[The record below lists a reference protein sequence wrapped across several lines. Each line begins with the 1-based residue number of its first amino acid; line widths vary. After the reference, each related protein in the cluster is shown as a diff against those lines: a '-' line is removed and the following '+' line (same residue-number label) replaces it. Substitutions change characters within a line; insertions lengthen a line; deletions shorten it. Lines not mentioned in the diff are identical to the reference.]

1 MLCSSSMLILIL
13 VFCLHFHFKGTVD
26 SLVFILIQNKSRNSQ
41 QCSVFWSSDNNSLS
55 HPCRRCR
62 LIPAQTSTG
71 PKSNGGMFPAS
82 AGAILV
88 TVPSHLTSGGVLIIS
103 YHPILLCFT
112 ASPPLHIHVNQSFI
126 LSLTSESTSPSWEQC
141 QHQDLAEQTAQE
153 LLSHWDVKSKD
164 STAVTI
170 QDYKKIHTRRI
181 ITSKEWNI
189 MEKL

>member
-26 SLVFILIQNKSRNSQ
+26 SLVFILIQNKSRISQ

-126 LSLTSESTSPSWEQC
+126 LSSTSESWGWAQHITQLGTVSAPGFGWTDSPGASVTLRC
-141 QHQDLAEQTAQE
+141 QKQGQHSSD
-153 LLSHWDVKSKD
+153 
-164 STAVTI
+164 
-170 QDYKKIHTRRI
+170 HTR
-181 ITSKEWNI
+181 
-189 MEKL
+189 L